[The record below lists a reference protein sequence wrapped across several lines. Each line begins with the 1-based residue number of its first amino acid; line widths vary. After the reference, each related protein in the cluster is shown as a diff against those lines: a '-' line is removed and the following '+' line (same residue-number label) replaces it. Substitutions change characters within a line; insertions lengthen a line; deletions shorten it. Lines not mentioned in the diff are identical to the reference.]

1 MASRTAI
8 SQEEEKDLIQVL
20 SPCDRMTHC
29 KRREQNFFLQS
40 LECIRER
47 NLGEMVPPQKCEI
60 KCFNLKTNFDSQMY
74 NTFSRIPL
82 ANLYHR
88 RNLSLAAS
96 TYFHLHLISCYQSQF
111 FAPHPRLPYRR
122 DSSACLGVV
131 QRRFNLIYGS
141 ARSFYS
147 GKYFGHR
154 NNKKFYYNY
163 ATNKGSRQ

>member
-1 MASRTAI
+1 MKPRVAKKGKKGMASRTAI
-8 SQEEEKDLIQVL
+8 SQEKEKDLIQVL

-96 TYFHLHLISCYQSQF
+96 TYFHLHLISCYQSHF
-111 FAPHPRLPYRR
+111 LHLALA
-122 DSSACLGVV
+122 S
-131 QRRFNLIYGS
+131 LI
-141 ARSFYS
+141 ARI
-147 GKYFGHR
+147 HLH
-154 NNKKFYYNY
+154 
-163 ATNKGSRQ
+163 ALV